1 MEPLM
6 QLDNYFG
13 LIGAG
18 AYAVYVESRQV
29 QTLFATLCAD
39 LGECPR
45 DELSVVA
52 REPFEGC

>member
-1 MEPLM
+1 MEPLI
-6 QLDNYFG
+6 QLDNYFS

-18 AYAVYVESRQV
+18 AYAVYDSRQV

-39 LGECPR
+39 LRECPR

-52 REPFEGC
+52 REPFEGR